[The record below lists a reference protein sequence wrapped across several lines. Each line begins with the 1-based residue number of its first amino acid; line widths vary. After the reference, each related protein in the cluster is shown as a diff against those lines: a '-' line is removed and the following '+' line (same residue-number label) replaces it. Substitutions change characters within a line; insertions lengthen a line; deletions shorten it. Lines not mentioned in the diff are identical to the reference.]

1 MPPPAVRFAEAFQAG
16 ECRFRPGGH
25 FVGYPCGTE
34 SPPMPIVRVLA
45 LCVPLAAIHLT
56 AAAAD
61 CGCTAITDA
70 SVQSRTGWRTDWT
83 VQLPVDGSRFAVMH
97 VVVGD
102 DFVIAQTSDGGVHLI
117 DSAEGP
123 TRGTIRWSRRIGVP
137 YGSMHPASSSPTL
150 VMVATDRE
158 VHGLRK
164 KDGTT
169 AFTERMPTLVEAS
182 PTDVDGFIYVPT
194 AGGTIER
201 LPADRFVDPS
211 PNVGISS
218 EGSLQ
223 TAPLEFGQK
232 AFGWVT
238 TNGTVVAMQ
247 PFSQSWQRSTVQLPS
262 PSAGR
267 PIVSGDDLFVAT
279 TVGDLVRL
287 RLRQTTPLGLEPV
300 WRMPLPGRPD
310 GSMILDGETLFV
322 SLGLDGLVALDARTG
337 GIRWRANGAALRFR
351 EGMGLVAA
359 GGGRLWCVD
368 SVGRLSLLDASTGK
382 RVGCV
387 PLDGFTPAAVTGK
400 PGRLV
405 LARPD
410 GRLTSLSPAG

>member
-1 MPPPAVRFAEAFQAG
+1 MPTVRAL
-16 ECRFRPGGH
+16 
-25 FVGYPCGTE
+25 V
-34 SPPMPIVRVLA
+34 
-45 LCVPLAAIHLT
+45 LCVPLAAIPLA

-61 CGCTAITDA
+61 CGCTTIADP

-83 VQLPVDGSRFAVMH
+83 VQLPVDSSRFTVTH
-97 VVVGD
+97 VVVED
-102 DFVIAQTSDGGVHLI
+102 DFVMAQTSDGSVHLI

-123 TRGTIRWSRRIGVP
+123 TRGTIRWSRRIGMP
-137 YGSMHPASSSPTL
+137 YGSMHPASSGPTL
-150 VMVATDRE
+150 VIVATDRE

-164 KDGTT
+164 KDGST
-169 AFTERMPTLVEAS
+169 AFTERMPNLIEGS
-182 PTDVDGFIYVPT
+182 PTDVDGFIYVPN
-194 AGGTIER
+194 AGGRIER
-201 LPADRFVDPS
+201 LPTDRVVDSS

-218 EGSLQ
+218 EGAVHS
-223 TAPLEFGQK
+223 APLPFGQK
-232 AFGWVT
+232 AIGWIT
-238 TNGTVVAMQ
+238 TDGAVVALQ
-247 PFSQSWQRSTVQLPS
+247 PFSSSWQRNTVQLPS

-287 RLRQTTPLGLEPV
+287 RLRRTSPQGLEPV

-337 GIRWRANGAALRFR
+337 GTRWRASGASLRFR

-368 SVGRLSLLDASTGK
+368 PVGRLSLLDAATGK

-410 GRLTSLSPAG
+410 GRLTSLSPTG

>member
-1 MPPPAVRFAEAFQAG
+1 
-16 ECRFRPGGH
+16 
-25 FVGYPCGTE
+25 
-34 SPPMPIVRVLA
+34 MPIARVLA
-45 LCVPLAAIHLT
+45 LCVPLAAVPLA

-70 SVQSRTGWRTDWT
+70 SVQGRTGWRTDWT
-83 VQLPVDGSRFAVMH
+83 VQLPVDGARFTVTH
-97 VVVGD
+97 VVVED

-117 DSAEGP
+117 DSAKGP
-123 TRGTIRWSRRIGVP
+123 TRGTIRWSRRVGVP

-150 VMVATDRE
+150 VIVASDRE

-169 AFTERMPTLVEAS
+169 TFTERMPDLIEAS
-182 PTDVDGFIYVPT
+182 PTDVGGFIYVPN

-201 LPADRFVDPS
+201 LPANRVVNPT
-211 PNVGISS
+211 PNVALSG
-218 EGSLQ
+218 EGSIRM
-223 TAPLEFGQK
+223 APLPFGQK

-238 TNGTVVAMQ
+238 TNGTVVSLQ
-247 PFSQSWQRSTVQLPS
+247 PFAASWQRNMVQLPS
-262 PSAGR
+262 PAAGR
-267 PIVSGDDLFVAT
+267 PIVIGDDLFVAT

-287 RLRQTTPLGLEPV
+287 RLRRTSPQGLEPV

-337 GIRWRANGAALRFR
+337 GTLWRASGASLRFR

-359 GGGRLWCVD
+359 GGGRVWCVD
-368 SVGRLSLLDASTGK
+368 PVGRLSLLDAATGK

>member
-1 MPPPAVRFAEAFQAG
+1 MPTVRA
-16 ECRFRPGGH
+16 
-25 FVGYPCGTE
+25 
-34 SPPMPIVRVLA
+34 LA
-45 LCVPLAAIHLT
+45 LCLPLAAMSL
-56 AAAAD
+56 AVRAAD
-61 CGCTAITDA
+61 CGCMTLADA

-83 VQLPVDGSRFAVMH
+83 VQLPLDSTRFALTH
-97 VVVGD
+97 VVAED
-102 DFVIAQTSDGGVHLI
+102 DLVIAQTSDGGVHAI
-117 DSAEGP
+117 DSGDGP

-137 YGSMHPASSSPTL
+137 DGSMHPTSVGPTL
-150 VMVATDRE
+150 VVVASDRE

-169 AFTERMPTLVEAS
+169 AFSERIPNLVEAS
-182 PTDVDGFIYVPT
+182 PTEAGGFLYVPQ

-201 LPADRFVDPS
+201 LPVDRFMDPS
-211 PNVGISS
+211 PNLAISA
-218 EGSLQ
+218 EGSLLS
-223 TAPLEFGQK
+223 APLALGEE
-232 AFGWVT
+232 AIGWIT
-238 TNGTVVAMQ
+238 TNGTLVALQ
-247 PFSQSWQRSTVQLPS
+247 PYGDAWQRSTMQFPS

-267 PIVSGDDLFVAT
+267 PIVSGDDIFVAT

-287 RLRQTTPLGLEPV
+287 RLRRTPPLGLEPV

-322 SLGLDGLVALDARTG
+322 SLGLDGLVALDASTG
-337 GIRWRANGAALRFR
+337 GIRWHENGAALRFR
-351 EGMGLVAA
+351 DRMGPVAA

-368 SVGRLSLLDASTGK
+368 AVGRLSLLDAATGK

-387 PLDGFTPAAVTGK
+387 PLDGFTPTAVTGV

-410 GRLTSLSPAG
+410 GRLTSLSPQK